1 MRIKWLVSGL
11 LWVLACLCAL
21 FLPVDLL
28 PLDEMSQEIT
38 LGTDGDVYMAVNH
51 ETYSRIVAADQDG
64 VVRYCYEESSRGQ
77 DRTSAVGPM
86 AVTDGQIYFIR
97 WFGNGQ
103 LVKFGGWELVR
114 LDQATGASELLY
126 VDSSGSMQVTDLS
139 VAEQMVYISGISQA
153 NRAGESVD
161 TIELYRLNLEEPE
174 PQLLQ
179 LTAGE
184 VPSGVTAVTAVHG
197 GGSTLCAL
205 LSDGS
210 LVSTSGNLVEAVSV
224 PEECLPLSGLN
235 ATAGYLWAR
244 GAVDGE
250 FLTGTAYRLR
260 AREVNQT
267 LLSGASTSNMLALRV
282 YTESGRVALA
292 RAEGDDVRL
301 IEQLQVPL
309 AVRLQLRWKLVALV
323 AVAALAA
330 LLLIWLVIRFIC
342 GHRLRSRM
350 TAAIVGLSAVF
361 FAAVVLLAA
370 GSILQTRYER
380 TEQTAAWYA
389 QNLSSTLTYGSLSGG
404 AEGQPID
411 SLLAVSEE
419 ADISVACAVYDMR
432 GETETPVYLSRDG
445 LTANADV
452 IRSVRET
459 GERGFLTSRH
469 TLLDGRSTSLCAVP
483 VRQAGEMTSVLVVL
497 VSEAA
502 QSWMD
507 TGMLGLFIVLAVG
520 LFLLCA
526 VTMALV
532 IRRHLRPLVP
542 MVAQMDRLSIGDT
555 NLDDVPCANDELGK
569 LWQAIKELSVGMA
582 IRDYELNMTLE
593 SCRRFVP
600 NSMEQLLER
609 GTVTE
614 IAAGD
619 LVASDGSLGLI
630 TFGHSERM
638 RSVLNDREFMDY
650 VNRCFVSVSQSI
662 RPEGGVLL
670 TGGFDLSA
678 VRVLFAQSPDRGVHA
693 MLSLIGETVGAKN
706 GTDCCV
712 LLHHAHF
719 LYGIAGTQDEAFPYL
734 ASSEVSFFSS
744 KLADMA
750 ETGCRLVVTEQFLR
764 TLSESFSTRYI
775 GYFAAADGRTS
786 YKLYEVLDC
795 YGELERTQR
804 EQYDARLQEA
814 IRCFYQND
822 FYLARNLFLAIL
834 RLCPQDGVARWYLFA
849 CEHYFNAGV
858 GEEARYDLFGIVH

>member
-1 MRIKWLVSGL
+1 MRIKWLVTGL

-21 FLPVDLL
+21 ILPVDLL
-28 PLDEMSQEIT
+28 PLDDMAQGMT
-38 LGTDGDVYMAVNH
+38 LDTDGSVYMAANY
-51 ETYSRIVAADQDG
+51 EGYSRIVAADQEG
-64 VVRYCYEESSRGQ
+64 VVQYCYQEKNRATDRSS
-77 DRTSAVGPM
+77 AIGPM
-86 AVTDGQIYFIR
+86 AVSDGQVYYIR
-97 WFGNGQ
+97 WFGNDQ
-103 LVKFGGWELVR
+103 LVTFDGWELVR
-114 LDQATGASELLY
+114 LDKETGKSELLY
-126 VDSSGSMQVTDLS
+126 VDSSGSTRATDVS
-139 VAEQMVYISGISQA
+139 VADQMVYVACIGQTS
-153 NRAGESVD
+153 RAGEQVD
-161 TIELYRLNLEEPE
+161 TIELYRLNLEEEDPE
-174 PQLLQ
+174 LLQ
-179 LTAGE
+179 VTTGD
-184 VPSGVTAVTAVHG
+184 VPTGTSAITAVHG

-205 LSDGS
+205 LSDGT
-210 LVSTSGNLVEAVSV
+210 LVSTSGNLVETVSV
-224 PEECLPLSGLN
+224 PEGCLPLGGLN
-235 ATAGYLWAR
+235 ATSGYLWAR
-244 GAVDGE
+244 GAAQGE

-260 AREVNQT
+260 VRESDQT
-267 LLSGASTSNMLALRV
+267 VLSGAATANLLALRV
-282 YTESGRVALA
+282 YTEDGKAALA
-292 RAEGDDVRL
+292 RAEGTDVRL
-301 IEQLQVPL
+301 VTKLQVPL
-309 AVRLQLRWKLVALV
+309 AIRLQLRWMAVVIAA
-323 AVAALAA
+323 AVAFVV
-330 LLLIWLVIRFIC
+330 LLFGWMVLHFVC

-350 TAAIVGLSAVF
+350 TASVVGLSAVF
-361 FAAVVLLAA
+361 FAAVVLLAV

-380 TEQTAAWYA
+380 TEQSAAWYA

-404 AEGQPID
+404 LEGQAVA
-411 SLLAVSEE
+411 SLLKVSDE
-419 ADISVACAVYDMR
+419 ADIAVACAVYDMQ
-432 GETETPVYLSRDG
+432 ETGETPVYLSRDG

-452 IRSVRET
+452 MSCVRET
-459 GERGFLTSRH
+459 GERGFLTSCQ

-483 VRQAGEMTSVLVVL
+483 VRQAGEMTAVLVVL

-502 QSWMD
+502 QSWLNM
-507 TGMLGLFIVLAVG
+507 GMLGLFIVLAAG
-520 LFLLCA
+520 LFVICA
-526 VTMALV
+526 LVMALV

-542 MVAQMDRLSIGDT
+542 MVIQMDRLAIGDT
-555 NLDDVPCANDELGK
+555 NLEDVPCANDELGK

-600 NSMEQLLER
+600 SSMEQLLQR

-614 IAAGD
+614 ITAGD
-619 LVASDGSLGLI
+619 MVASDGSLGLI

-638 RSVLNDREFMDY
+638 RAALNDREFMDY
-650 VNRCFVSVSQSI
+650 VNRCFVSVSRSI
-662 RPEGGVLL
+662 RPEGGVML

-678 VRVLFAQSPDRGVHA
+678 VRVLFAQSPDCGVHA
-693 MLSLIGETVGAKN
+693 MLNLIGETVGAKN

-744 KLADMA
+744 KLADLA
-750 ETGCRLVVTEQFLR
+750 ETGCRLVVTEPFLR

-775 GYFAAADGRTS
+775 GYFTAMDGKTS

-795 YGELERTQR
+795 YGELERAQR

-849 CEHYFNAGV
+849 CEHYFNAGA